1 MPLSLG
7 QGNATSNAKTK
18 VQVLLAL
25 QSFQTILLL
34 LLLHV
39 LIARPWTT
47 LYMGPTSHAL
57 AASVTC

>member
-1 MPLSLG
+1 
-7 QGNATSNAKTK
+7 
-18 VQVLLAL
+18 
-25 QSFQTILLL
+25 L